1 MMTVDSGRV
10 SVKSQV
16 LGLQTYVGCRVNGL
30 DGEVM
35 DDMERGPSG
44 GQSNETKSGADAK
57 WTVPSILLAEAKK

>member
-16 LGLQTYVGCRVNGL
+16 LGLQTYVVNGL

-44 GQSNETKSGADAK
+44 GQSNETSR
-57 WTVPSILLAEAKK
+57 VPRPNGPCLLFY